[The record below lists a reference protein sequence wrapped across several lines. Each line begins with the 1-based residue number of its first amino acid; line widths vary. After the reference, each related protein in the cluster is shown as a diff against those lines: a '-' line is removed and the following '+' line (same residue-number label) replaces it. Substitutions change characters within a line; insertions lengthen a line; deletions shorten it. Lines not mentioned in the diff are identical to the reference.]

1 MDGCQKMSSLCL
13 VTRIPSKCPARSQVS
28 CLVPAFFSLC
38 SRLCAPTLHDHG
50 EEWVYWER
58 CDIVWSTDHRL
69 GEGLELRAPGQ
80 SLRHVGAR
88 QPTPIR
94 SPSSLQDQGAGEGRP
109 LWHLYQHCVRGRVPC
124 PGPPS
129 QASRNRCSYH
139 SEQVTV
145 TNTQA
150 S

>member
-50 EEWVYWER
+50 QEWVYWEH

-69 GEGLELRAPGQ
+69 GEGLELRAPGAEPEACRCSTANSHQ
-80 SLRHVGAR
+80 ITLVTAGPGSRGGAASLASLPAPCQRTSSLPRA
-88 QPTPIR
+88 PK
-94 SPSSLQDQGAGEGRP
+94 SSLQE
-109 LWHLYQHCVRGRVPC
+109 
-124 PGPPS
+124 
-129 QASRNRCSYH
+129 
-139 SEQVTV
+139 
-145 TNTQA
+145 
-150 S
+150 